1 MDYSH
6 SLFSNDFRLNTP
18 ALLAVVQNVCFK
30 VLMRKTGVVF
40 TGEPRVGKTSCC
52 EALVDEIPKRFPSV
66 YVFMIPAVSV
76 DSSGERYSS
85 IIHQMLDLEEIKPGS
100 RVTFI
105 QRQSL
110 LIERLLIRAAQA
122 KARQIVMLIDEL
134 QRLSAADFNQLADV
148 YNKLRAKKV
157 TLTVISFAMPSI
169 DKKVVQ
175 FLDDDARHIIGRFLS
190 DIRPMYGVTSLTQ
203 LTSILK
209 LYDEPSSYC
218 GSEICY
224 SSNILPKA
232 YACGFRVSSL
242 SENIWLEM
250 SRIATGKYVN
260 NLPME
265 HITQVILY
273 LFVILSQGD
282 KCGLAVPP
290 DLIVEAIH
298 ESNFKA
304 FCRST
309 GSKYGGK

>member
-122 KARQIVMLIDEL
+122 RARQIVMLIDEL

-209 LYDEPSSYC
+209 LYDES
-218 GSEICY
+218 
-224 SSNILPKA
+224 
-232 YACGFRVSSL
+232 
-242 SENIWLEM
+242 
-250 SRIATGKYVN
+250 
-260 NLPME
+260 
-265 HITQVILY
+265 
-273 LFVILSQGD
+273 
-282 KCGLAVPP
+282 
-290 DLIVEAIH
+290 
-298 ESNFKA
+298 
-304 FCRST
+304 
-309 GSKYGGK
+309 